1 MRIPLI
7 CTTPQGLYS
16 SSLSRWLR
24 QSLLLFLPQEW
35 LSWLHPSWLPG
46 MNSPLHNSLFQRRAQ
61 DPAAELAL
69 QGIGSTG
76 VWFSFEYFV
85 DFVLDF
91 FCFVLWVEI
100 LLHSPGWP
108 GTHNTAQAVLKFTIL
123 LPLTSR
129 CWCSAHVSPRQL
141 VLGLVVWFFHK
152 AFYIG
157 VCWMETLLEKPA
169 HSSQARVQRKNNVRR
184 KKSRKFL
191 SFKKRAHFRHAQK
204 RPERHASR
212 CSSALC
218 TEPWDAC
225 K

>member
-91 FCFVLWVEI
+91 FVLFCELRFYSI
-100 LLHSPGWP
+100 
-108 GTHNTAQAVLKFTIL
+108 AQAG
-123 LPLTSR
+123 
-129 CWCSAHVSPRQL
+129 L
-141 VLGLVVWFFHK
+141 VLTIQPRLSSNSPSSCLWLPDADVLSMCHPAVSAWLGCLIFPQSFLHRCLLNGDFARK
-152 AFYIG
+152 AGTF
-157 VCWMETLLEKPA
+157 
-169 HSSQARVQRKNNVRR
+169 
-184 KKSRKFL
+184 
-191 SFKKRAHFRHAQK
+191 
-204 RPERHASR
+204 
-212 CSSALC
+212 
-218 TEPWDAC
+218 
-225 K
+225 